1 MCLEFYQILSKLFL
15 RKPLM
20 PLLINRFCY
29 AFNKFT
35 VSVTGLFNVQSKLN
49 LSDKDI
55 FRLNLLIE
63 I

>member
-1 MCLEFYQILSKLFL
+1 ML
-15 RKPLM
+15 
-20 PLLINRFCY
+20 LLINRFYY
-29 AFNKFT
+29 AFAKFT

-55 FRLNLLIE
+55 FRLNLPIE